1 MVIPPGKFKT
11 GTIFLKDNVEL
22 HLDNGACLYASEDY
36 ADFPIQPR
44 AAYRSLKD
52 AGGWSALIYAVGAR
66 NIAVTGK
73 GVIDG
78 RGKGRKGVWAEYRV
92 MPTAGRAISFLFH
105 VKGYV
110 SQVSV

>member
-1 MVIPPGKFKT
+1 MVGVDLC
-11 GTIFLKDNVEL
+11 G
-22 HLDNGACLYASEDY
+22 
-36 ADFPIQPR
+36 
-44 AAYRSLKD
+44 
-52 AGGWSALIYAVGAR
+52 GAR

-78 RGKGRKGVWAEYRV
+78 RGKGRKGRV
-92 MPTAGRAISFLFH
+92 GGVPGDADGRRAISFLFH

>member
-1 MVIPPGKFKT
+1 MVGVDLC
-11 GTIFLKDNVEL
+11 G
-22 HLDNGACLYASEDY
+22 
-36 ADFPIQPR
+36 
-44 AAYRSLKD
+44 
-52 AGGWSALIYAVGAR
+52 GAR

-78 RGKGRKGVWAEYRV
+78 RGRAEKGVWAEYRV

>member
-1 MVIPPGKFKT
+1 MVGVDLC
-11 GTIFLKDNVEL
+11 G
-22 HLDNGACLYASEDY
+22 
-36 ADFPIQPR
+36 
-44 AAYRSLKD
+44 
-52 AGGWSALIYAVGAR
+52 GAR

-78 RGKGRKGVWAEYRV
+78 RGKGRKGRV
-92 MPTAGRAISFLFH
+92 GGVPGDADGRPRNILLFH